1 MKTILATARKELNS
15 YFSSPLA
22 LIFVG
27 VFLVATLFSFFWVNT
42 FFARGIADVRLM
54 FSSMPVLL
62 IFLVAALTMRQW
74 SEEQRSGTLEMLLT
88 LPVQPLRLVIGKFLA
103 VITLVIVA
111 LALTLPLV
119 FTVSLLGNLD
129 FGPVVGGYLA
139 AILLAGSYAAIGLYV
154 SSRTDNQIVAL
165 IVTVLICGLFYVV
178 GNSTVTG
185 LFSANVADI
194 LRNIGTGSRFESIE
208 RGVIDFRDLVYYLSL
223 SAVFLTLNTLALDR
237 KRWSTGKRTASY
249 RRNMNLTSGLL
260 AANLLVL
267 NVWVTPLQGL
277 RADLT
282 EQHEYTLSQATLD
295 LIGNLQEPLTIRAY
309 ISEKTHP
316 LLSPLIPQ
324 VRDMLRE
331 YQIASGGKIKADVV
345 DPASDASIE
354 EEAGRTYGIQPTP
367 LQVSGRYEASVINAY
382 FDILVRYGDQNVVL
396 HFSDLIQVEQQND
409 GNVNVSFRNLEY
421 DLTRSIKK
429 VAYGFQSIDSVFASF
444 KDPIKLYLV
453 VTPNTLPQTYQDAPS
468 AMQKVANDLARHS
481 GGKLSVQEVNP
492 DDPNAT
498 ITRQQLSQQFNLN
511 ATQVSFFSNDTYYLN
526 MLLVVGNK
534 GQLVYPQ
541 NDFSEA
547 NVRAALESALKRN
560 ASGFLKVVGVWSP
573 QPQQDA
579 YGQSQGSLESYQMI
593 SQQLQRDYTVK
604 SVDLTTGQVPPDV
617 DVLLLIGPTNMTQKD
632 LYAIDQYLMS
642 GGSVVVAGGNFS
654 MASTQTGGL
663 GVQQVQGGV
672 SDLLASYGIT
682 VGMSLVMDPQN
693 EPFPTQVARKVNGL
707 TVNEI
712 QAVNYPFF
720 VDVRS
725 GQMDSSSPIVN
736 SLTAVTLN
744 WASPVELDAA
754 KNAGRKTSVLM
765 SSTSQAWLRTNT
777 DIQPDYETYPDLG
790 FAAEGERKA
799 YPLAVSVQ
807 GVFQSYFKDKTS
819 PLLEAPTAQAE
830 QSGAA
835 ATATPQVIR
844 PTSALQQ
851 SPDTARLVVIGSSEF
866 LNDNIMQLSSR
877 LNANG
882 YQNSL
887 QLAQNSVDWSVEDLD
902 LLGIRARG
910 TTTHTLKPLTESDR
924 TMWEVINYVVALV
937 ALIGIGIIW
946 RTRQRSEVPMELVG
960 AVADTTDQA

>member
-1 MKTILATARKELNS
+1 
-15 YFSSPLA
+15 
-22 LIFVG
+22 
-27 VFLVATLFSFFWVNT
+27 
-42 FFARGIADVRLM
+42 
-54 FSSMPVLL
+54 
-62 IFLVAALTMRQW
+62 
-74 SEEQRSGTLEMLLT
+74 
-88 LPVQPLRLVIGKFLA
+88 
-103 VITLVIVA
+103 
-111 LALTLPLV
+111 
-119 FTVSLLGNLD
+119 
-129 FGPVVGGYLA
+129 
-139 AILLAGSYAAIGLYV
+139 
-154 SSRTDNQIVAL
+154 
-165 IVTVLICGLFYVV
+165 
-178 GNSTVTG
+178 
-185 LFSANVADI
+185 
-194 LRNIGTGSRFESIE
+194 
-208 RGVIDFRDLVYYLSL
+208 
-223 SAVFLTLNTLALDR
+223 
-237 KRWSTGKRTASY
+237 
-249 RRNMNLTSGLL
+249 
-260 AANLLVL
+260 
-267 NVWVTPLQGL
+267 
-277 RADLT
+277 
-282 EQHEYTLSQATLD
+282 
-295 LIGNLQEPLTIRAY
+295 
-309 ISEKTHP
+309 
-316 LLSPLIPQ
+316 
-324 VRDMLRE
+324 
-331 YQIASGGKIKADVV
+331 
-345 DPASDASIE
+345 
-354 EEAGRTYGIQPTP
+354 
-367 LQVSGRYEASVINAY
+367 
-382 FDILVRYGDQNVVL
+382 
-396 HFSDLIQVEQQND
+396 
-409 GNVNVSFRNLEY
+409 
-421 DLTRSIKK
+421 
-429 VAYGFQSIDSVFASF
+429 
-444 KDPIKLYLV
+444 
-453 VTPNTLPQTYQDAPS
+453 
-468 AMQKVANDLARHS
+468 
-481 GGKLSVQEVNP
+481 
-492 DDPNAT
+492 
-498 ITRQQLSQQFNLN
+498 
-511 ATQVSFFSNDTYYLN
+511 

>member
-27 VFLVATLFSFFWVNT
+27 VFLAATLFSFFWVNT
-42 FFARGIADVRLM
+42 FFARGVADVRLM
-54 FSSMPVLL
+54 FSSMPILL

-88 LPVQPLRLVIGKFLA
+88 LPVQPVKLVLGKFLA
-103 VITLVIVA
+103 VIALVIVA

-119 FTVSLLGNLD
+119 ITVSLLGNLD

-165 IVTVLICGLFYVV
+165 IITMLIGGLFYLV
-178 GNSTVTG
+178 GNSTITSI
-185 LFSANVADI
+185 FSGNVADI
-194 LRNIGTGSRFESIE
+194 LRYIGTGSRFESIE

-223 SAVFLTLNTLALDR
+223 TAVFLTLNTLALDR
-237 KRWSTGKRTASY
+237 KRWSTGKRTAAY
-249 RRNMNLTSGLL
+249 RRNMNVTGALV
-260 AANLLVL
+260 AVNLVAL

-282 EQHEYTLSQATLD
+282 AQHEFTLSQATLD

-331 YQIASGGKIKADVV
+331 YQIASGGKIQADVV

-382 FDILVRYGDQNVVL
+382 FDILVRYGDQNVVMN
-396 HFSDLIQVEQQND
+396 FGDLVQVEQQND
-409 GNVNVSFRNLEY
+409 GNVNVTFRNLEY

-429 VAYGFQSIDSVFASF
+429 VAYGFQSVDSVFASL
-444 KDPIKLYLV
+444 KDPVTLYMV
-453 VTPNTLPQTYQDAPS
+453 VTPDTLPQTYKDAPS
-468 AMQKVANDLARHS
+468 TMQKVADDLAQHS
-481 GGKLSVQEVNP
+481 GGKLTVKQINP
-492 DDPNAT
+492 DDPNST
-498 ITRQQLSQQFNLN
+498 LTRQALSQQFNLN

-526 MLLVVGNK
+526 MLLVMGSK
-534 GQLVYPQ
+534 AQLVYPEG
-541 NDFSEA
+541 DFSEA
-547 NVRAALESALKRN
+547 NVRTALESALKRN
-560 ASGFLKVVGVWSP
+560 ATGFLKVVGVWSP
-573 QPQQDA
+573 QPQQDI
-579 YGQSQGSLESYQMI
+579 YGQTQSSLESFQMI
-593 SQQLQRDYTVK
+593 SQQLQRDYSVK
-604 SVDLTTGQVPPDV
+604 TIDLTTGQVPPDV
-617 DVLLLIGPTNMTQKD
+617 DVLLLIGPTNLTDKER
-632 LYAIDQYLMS
+632 YAIDQYLMG
-642 GGSVVVAGGNFS
+642 GGSVVVAAGNFAI
-654 MASTQTGGL
+654 ASTSTGGL
-663 GVQQVQGGV
+663 GLQQVQNGV
-672 SDLLASYGIT
+672 TDLLSSYGIT
-682 VGMSLVMDPQN
+682 VGMGLVMDPQN

-754 KNAGRKTSVLM
+754 KNANRTTSVLLN
-765 SSTSQAWLRTNT
+765 STSQAWLRAGA

-790 FAAEGERKA
+790 FPVEGERKA

-807 GVFQSYFKDKTS
+807 GVFQSYYKDKAS
-819 PLLEAPTAQAE
+819 PLLEQPTAQAE

-835 ATATPQVIR
+835 AATATPQAIR
-844 PTSALQQ
+844 PSSTLQQ

-866 LNDNIMQLSSR
+866 LNDNIMQLSAR
-877 LNANG
+877 LNANA

-887 QLAQNSVDWSVEDLD
+887 QLAQNAVDWSVEDLD

-910 TTTHTLKPLTESDR
+910 TASHVLKPLTESDR
-924 TMWEVINYVVALV
+924 TMWEVINYAVALV
-937 ALIGIGIIW
+937 ALVGIGIIW
-946 RTRQRSEVPMELVG
+946 RTRQRSEIPMELVG
-960 AVADTTDQA
+960 VVPDTTE